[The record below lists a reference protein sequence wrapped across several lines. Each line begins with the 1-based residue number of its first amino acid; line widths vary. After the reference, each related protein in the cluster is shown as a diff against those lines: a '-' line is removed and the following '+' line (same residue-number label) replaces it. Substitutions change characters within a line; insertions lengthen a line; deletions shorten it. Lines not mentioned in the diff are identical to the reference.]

1 MYPNQN
7 SNTTKNTASFSPSYP
22 EQQYQQPIQL
32 TPSKQNNTN
41 LALIMIVVLAILA
54 IGGIA
59 FGTITFISNAQEIAK
74 LNDTIVEQETALQNN
89 TTLAKTDDNNTS
101 SYIYIGEWGIKIKI
115 PEELSWVGYDFTP
128 SDKTSSIAVY
138 GAKGQFD
145 TRPEFLNVIDPGSGY
160 GFITRA
166 PLGYGSVG
174 GLKVFSNGG
183 YDYYYTILQKAI
195 TDNAEQ
201 AELESASKA
210 LVETMLTTVDNYSPI

>member
-1 MYPNQN
+1 MYSNQN
-7 SNTTKNTASFSPSYP
+7 SNNTENTINYPSPSP
-22 EQQYQQPIQL
+22 KQQYQQPIQ
-32 TPSKQNNTN
+32 PAPAKQDNAN
-41 LALIMIVVLAILA
+41 LALIMIIVLAILA

-59 FGTITFISNAQEIAK
+59 FGVITFISNTQEIAK
-74 LNDTIVEQETALQNN
+74 LNDTIIEQETALQDNIA
-89 TTLAKTDDNNTS
+89 LAKTDDNSTNK
-101 SYIYIGEWGIKIKI
+101 YIYIGEWGIKIKI
-115 PEELSWVGYDFTP
+115 PEELSWVGYDFMP

-145 TRPEFLNVIDPGSGY
+145 ARPEFLNAIDPGSGY